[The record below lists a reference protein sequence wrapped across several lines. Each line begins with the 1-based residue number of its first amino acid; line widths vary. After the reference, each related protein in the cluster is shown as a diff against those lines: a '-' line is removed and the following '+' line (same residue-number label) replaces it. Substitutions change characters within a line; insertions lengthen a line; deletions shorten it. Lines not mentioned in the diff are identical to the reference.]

1 MARPGEGGTAAPS
14 PLAARPL
21 VKGRSVYLETF
32 TAPKDPASAHD
43 NEDRLVAY
51 GGRTFAVIDGVTD
64 KRGVRHAG
72 RTGGVHAGHALEGA
86 LRAMTDDDTLA
97 RADAAE
103 VVDRLNQA
111 IREAYVRF
119 GELEAAA
126 DDPGRRF
133 GAALAVAHLDGPQ
146 LRLLLVGDCGA
157 RVGERVW
164 HRAHPADDLLAAL
177 RSEAFEVLG
186 EALPHRPVEER
197 LDLARAYTVAG
208 VADALPERPLADADH
223 RALAARVRARLRA
236 EFPGLDER
244 LRDALADGGLRAAA
258 RLRAHGGTLGHGVLD
273 GFPVDPGDVDDV
285 RLPWAEV
292 EALELFS
299 DGYFGLATPGGTVA
313 AWEAHADLVE
323 REDPYRIGRFRS
335 TKGSRA
341 GQRADDRTV
350 LILRKEPPT
359 P

>member
-1 MARPGEGGTAAPS
+1 MCGAAP
-14 PLAARPL
+14 A
-21 VKGRSVYLETF
+21 KGVSVYLETF
-32 TAPKDPASAHD
+32 TAPKDPAAAHD

-72 RTGGVHAGHALEGA
+72 RTGGWHAGHALEGA
-86 LRAMTDDDTLA
+86 LRTMTDDGALA
-97 RADAAE
+97 RAHATE

-111 IREAYVRF
+111 IRDAYVRF
-119 GELEAAA
+119 DELEPAAA
-126 DDPGRRF
+126 DPGRRF
-133 GAALAVAHLDGPQ
+133 GAALAVAHLDGGA

-157 RVGERVW
+157 RVGDRTW

-177 RSEAFEVLG
+177 RAEVFAFLG
-186 EALPHRPVEER
+186 EALPGQTIDDR
-197 LDLARAYTVAG
+197 LDLARAFTVAG
-208 VADALPERPLADADH
+208 VADPLPGGPLSGADQ
-223 RALAARVRARLRA
+223 RALAARVRARLSTEFA
-236 EFPGLDER
+236 ELDDV

-258 RLRAHGGTLGHGVLD
+258 RLRAREGPLGHGVLD
-273 GFPVDPGDVDDV
+273 GFPVDPGDVDDM
-285 RLPWAEV
+285 RLPWDEV

-323 REDPYRIGRFRS
+323 REDPHRIGRFRS
-335 TKGSRA
+335 TKGSRP

-350 LILRKEPPT
+350 LILRKDPPS

>member
-1 MARPGEGGTAAPS
+1 M
-14 PLAARPL
+14 
-21 VKGRSVYLETF
+21 YLETF
-32 TAPKDPASAHD
+32 TAPKDPAAAHD

-72 RTGGVHAGHALEGA
+72 HTGGWHAAHALDGA
-86 LRAMTDDDTLA
+86 LRTMTDDGALA
-97 RADAAE
+97 QADAAE
-103 VVDRLNQA
+103 VVERLNHA

-126 DDPGRRF
+126 ADPGRRF
-133 GAALAVAHLDGPQ
+133 GAAIAIAHLDGPT

-157 RVGERVW
+157 RAGDLMW
-164 HRAHPADDLLAAL
+164 HRAHPADDLLATL
-177 RSEAFEVLG
+177 RAETFTYLG
-186 EALPHRPVEER
+186 EALPGLPIDER
-197 LDLARAYTVAG
+197 LAVARAFTVAG
-208 VADALPERPLADADH
+208 VAERPAESPLTSEDQRSLAE
-223 RALAARVRARLRA
+223 RVRARLRA
-236 EFPGLDER
+236 EFADLDER

-258 RLRAHGGTLGHGVLD
+258 HLRTQSGPLGHGVLD

-285 RLPWAEV
+285 RLPWDEV
-292 EALELFS
+292 EGLELFS
-299 DGYFGLATPGGTVA
+299 DGYFGWPTPGGTVT

-323 REDPYRIGRFRS
+323 REDPHRIGRFRS
-335 TKGSRA
+335 TKGSRP